1 MAYTNASEEKKWKI
15 WKEQEE
21 HKLRELGMDETFI
34 QELRRRDRED
44 FNEERRYREHRAL
57 YPIYEDSMAVE
68 MEELEVY
75 RIDNLLHAID
85 NEQLLHILEEAD
97 EKMLRILI
105 LKMMGFSVQEI
116 AEKLQMSVRSI
127 YCRIDRLK
135 KKIKKIL

>member
-1 MAYTNASEEKKWKI
+1 MYSPV
-15 WKEQEE
+15 Q
-21 HKLRELGMDETFI
+21 D
-34 QELRRRDRED
+34 
-44 FNEERRYREHRAL
+44 
-57 YPIYEDSMAVE
+57 
-68 MEELEVY
+68 VY
-75 RIDNLLHAID
+75 KR
-85 NEQLLHILEEAD
+85 QLLHILEEAD

>member
-15 WKEQEE
+15 WKEKEE
-21 HKLRELGMDETFI
+21 RKLRELGMDDEFI

-57 YPIYEDSMAVE
+57 YPIYEDSMTAE
-68 MEELEVY
+68 MEEPDVY
-75 RIDNLLHAID
+75 RMDDLLHAID
-85 NEQLLHILEEAD
+85 NEQLLHILKEAD
-97 EKMLRILI
+97 QKMLQILI
-105 LKMMGFSVQEI
+105 LKMMGFTVQEI

>member
-1 MAYTNASEEKKWKI
+1 
-15 WKEQEE
+15 
-21 HKLRELGMDETFI
+21 
-34 QELRRRDRED
+34 
-44 FNEERRYREHRAL
+44 
-57 YPIYEDSMAVE
+57 